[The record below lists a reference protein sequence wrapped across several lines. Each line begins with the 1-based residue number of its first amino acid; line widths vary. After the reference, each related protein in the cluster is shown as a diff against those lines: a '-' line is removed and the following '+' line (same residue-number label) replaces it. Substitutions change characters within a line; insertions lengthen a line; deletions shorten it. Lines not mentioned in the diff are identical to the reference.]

1 MESMLDI
8 IAVLKQYGI
17 YIYTQDRIGD
27 LHLMGDEI
35 KELYKAKF
43 IETKDYQMAM
53 LILRQ
58 EERRQHLNIQYT
70 SVKTGSSRPS
80 SGPIL
85 DS

>member
-27 LHLMGDEI
+27 LHLMEDEI

-58 EERRQHLNIQYT
+58 EERRLKADN
-70 SVKTGSSRPS
+70 
-80 SGPIL
+80 L
-85 DS
+85 